1 MPGGTTPRNPA
12 RLTGIP
18 DRPRLT
24 ELPVGPA
31 LAGRGE
37 KPYNYGKLYPQI
49 IGVTAGILRRSGGR
63 YDSTRA
69 AGRPGGTATRHG
81 TDGAAAMTGRAGKT
95 RNIWLT
101 WLVWPFLT
109 LGIYHLVWWY
119 KINREARD
127 FDENISVEPV
137 LSLLA
142 ITVGWI
148 IIVPPYVSIYRTGER
163 TAQMQEDAGMER
175 SCNGWIGL
183 LLSFFFGLHT
193 LYYQYELNRI
203 WARLG
208 HPEEGALVALPVAA
222 GGPPSMPDR
231 LGAQPQ
237 NSEAEVAQPQPA
249 QPQTAGSPT
258 TEPPAAEPP
267 ATEAQAARS
276 GGVPGLSSDGT
287 SNSTPADGDSPTEA

>member
-1 MPGGTTPRNPA
+1 
-12 RLTGIP
+12 
-18 DRPRLT
+18 
-24 ELPVGPA
+24 
-31 LAGRGE
+31 
-37 KPYNYGKLYPQI
+37 
-49 IGVTAGILRRSGGR
+49 
-63 YDSTRA
+63 
-69 AGRPGGTATRHG
+69 
-81 TDGAAAMTGRAGKT
+81 MTGRAGKT

-142 ITVGWI
+142 IAIGWI
-148 IIVPPYVSIYRTGER
+148 IIVPPFVSIFRTGER
-163 TAQMQEDAGMER
+163 IAQMQEDAGMER

-183 LLSFFFGLHT
+183 VLSFFASLHS

-208 HPEEGALVALPVAA
+208 HPEEGSLVALPVAA

-231 LGAQPQ
+231 LDAQRE
-237 NSEAEVAQPQPA
+237 NTEAQAA
-249 QPQTAGSPT
+249 QPQTVQTAAAGSPAA
-258 TEPPAAEPP
+258 EPPAAEPP
-267 ATEAQAARS
+267 VTEAQAARS

-287 SNSTPADGDSPTEA
+287 SKSTPADGDSATEA

>member
-1 MPGGTTPRNPA
+1 
-12 RLTGIP
+12 
-18 DRPRLT
+18 
-24 ELPVGPA
+24 
-31 LAGRGE
+31 
-37 KPYNYGKLYPQI
+37 
-49 IGVTAGILRRSGGR
+49 
-63 YDSTRA
+63 
-69 AGRPGGTATRHG
+69 
-81 TDGAAAMTGRAGKT
+81 MTGRAGKT

-101 WLVWPFLT
+101 WFVWPFLT

-142 ITVGWI
+142 IAIGWI
-148 IIVPPYVSIYRTGER
+148 IIVPPFVSIYRTGER
-163 TAQMQEDAGMER
+163 IAQMQEDAGMER

-183 LLSFFFGLHT
+183 VLSFFASLHS

-208 HPEEGALVALPVAA
+208 HPEEGSLVALPVAA

-231 LGAQPQ
+231 LGAQPE
-237 NSEAEVAQPQPA
+237 NTEAQAAQPQAAQPQAA
-249 QPQTAGSPT
+249 QPQTAAAGSPAA
-258 TEPPAAEPP
+258 EPPAAEPP
-267 ATEAQAARS
+267 AAEPPVTEAQAARS

-287 SNSTPADGDSPTEA
+287 PKSSPADGDSAATEA